1 MAVFFVCQRKTM
13 ISGFTIGQ
21 AIMSTATLVV
31 AIFIQYSIAK
41 QFESVAGDKGYSD
54 SRYYHFCFRLDP
66 VG

>member
-1 MAVFFVCQRKTM
+1 M

-41 QFESVAGDKGYSD
+41 QFESVAGEKGYSD
-54 SRYYHFCFRLDP
+54 SKYYHFCFRLDP
-66 VG
+66 VV